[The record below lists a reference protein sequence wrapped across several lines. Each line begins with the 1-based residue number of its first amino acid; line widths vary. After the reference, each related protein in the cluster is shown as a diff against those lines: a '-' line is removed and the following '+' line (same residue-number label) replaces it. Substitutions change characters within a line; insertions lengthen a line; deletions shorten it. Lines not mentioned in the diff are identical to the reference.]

1 LAQYS
6 DLFTVDFSQES
17 RSEFLPS
24 FFAAQISFTYLD
36 WFILERVLKE
46 RDFDLSN
53 IDEET

>member
-1 LAQYS
+1 M
-6 DLFTVDFSQES
+6 DFSQES